1 MLSSPCLHRPSGCY
15 QNDRSAQ
22 RLGCWLSSYCLSQFQ
37 FHRHDNPH
45 KSLSQPMRLCEGVRG
60 MSFVLA
66 RSTDWRGPDSALGWL
81 LLSFLC
87 ASRVFLFSPPL
98 TQKLFSEKHLI
109 SAEFGPERS
118 GIALARAFCVSLA
131 FWQACLWRL
140 PELWGP
146 WDAAGGIL
154 SVEPSQSPGEGGQI
168 LSYNLM

>member
-1 MLSSPCLHRPSGCY
+1 
-15 QNDRSAQ
+15 
-22 RLGCWLSSYCLSQFQ
+22 
-37 FHRHDNPH
+37 
-45 KSLSQPMRLCEGVRG
+45 

-109 SAEFGPERS
+109 SAEFGPEWL
-118 GIALARAFCVSLA
+118 GIASARAFCVSA
-131 FWQACLWRL
+131 SLWGL
-140 PELWGP
+140 PELWEAVDGN
-146 WDAAGGIL
+146 L
-154 SVEPSQSPGEGGQI
+154 SVDLSQFPRKGRQI